1 MTRRTVPS
9 VIIALLLP
17 GSDLDPFLSIHMFF
31 GANRW
36 LTIDIGHFVLPHYGR
51 IFPPWLV
58 LRNDVINP
66 CALLVD
72 GGIKWTDNAG

>member
-1 MTRRTVPS
+1 MTRRTVPY

-51 IFPPWLV
+51 IFRSLASPPQRRHQSLCVVGRWWHKM
-58 LRNDVINP
+58 D
-66 CALLVD
+66 
-72 GGIKWTDNAG
+72 